1 MSEEIPVQDC
11 DQCLNPF
18 WADKLQNGLCPN
30 CSENDLESFF
40 E

>member
-1 MSEEIPVQDC
+1 MAKDIFVQDC

-18 WADKLQNGLCPN
+18 YEDQLSEGLCPN
-30 CSENDLESFF
+30 CGENDLASFF